1 MLQAELEMVFDFP
14 LYSTETLL
22 WADHLHSPHR
32 GENH

>member
-14 LYSTETLL
+14 LCSTEPLL
-22 WADHLHSPHR
+22 WADHLHCTHW

>member
-14 LYSTETLL
+14 LYFTETLL
-22 WADHLHSPHR
+22 WADHLHSTHC